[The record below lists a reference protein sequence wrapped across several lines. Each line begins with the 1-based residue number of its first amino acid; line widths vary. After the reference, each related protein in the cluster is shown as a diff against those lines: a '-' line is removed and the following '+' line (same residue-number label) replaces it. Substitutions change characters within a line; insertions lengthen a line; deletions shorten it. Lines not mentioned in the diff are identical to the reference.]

1 MNGFDVGLGMAM
13 VAAGTV
19 AVGAAAWRGRH
30 ASGTLAYLRQVEE
43 MGTPALVSDPRLAQP
58 IARRLLGPMGRG
70 LLRKISALYPPA
82 NLDRLHAQILAAG
95 MAGSLRA
102 EELATLQA
110 LAAAAGVLGALAY
123 VALARPEARFAL
135 LAFMILPVCG
145 VLAPRAWIQGRARKR
160 TASVQRDLPD
170 VLDLLTISV
179 EAGLGL
185 EQAISAACGQ
195 MDSPLAD
202 ELSMTLREM
211 SLGLSRRDALEN
223 LRQRC
228 PEEDLANFVVVLT
241 QADALGMPIGRVL
254 RAQADEMR
262 NKRRQRARQ
271 MAAKLPVKILFPLV
285 AFIFP
290 PMMIIILGP
299 AMRTIMTALKL

>member
-1 MNGFDVGLGMAM
+1 MNSFDVGLGMAM
-13 VAAGTV
+13 LAAGTA
-19 AVGAAAWRGRH
+19 AVGTAVFKGRH

-43 MGTPALVSDPRLAQP
+43 MGTPAVAGDPRLAQP
-58 IARRLLGPMGRG
+58 IARRLLGPLGRS
-70 LLRKISALYPPA
+70 LLRKVSALYPPA
-82 NLDRLHAQILAAG
+82 NLDRLHAQLLAAG
-95 MAGSLRA
+95 MSSSLRA

-110 LAAAAGVLGALAY
+110 LSAAAGVLGALAY
-123 VALARPEARFAL
+123 VIMAGPPARFAL
-135 LAFMILPVCG
+135 LALLILPVCG
-145 VLAPRAWIQGRARKR
+145 VLGPRAWIQGRARR
-160 TASVQRDLPD
+160 RSESIQRDLPD

-185 EQAISAACGQ
+185 EQAIEAACRQ
-195 MDSPLAD
+195 MDSALAD
-202 ELSMTLREM
+202 ELGFTLREM

-228 PEEDLANFVVVLT
+228 PEEDLSNFVVVLT

-254 RAQADEMR
+254 RAQAEEMR

-271 MAAKLPVKILFPLV
+271 MAAKLPVKILFPLT

-299 AMRTIMTALKL
+299 AMRSIMTALKL

>member
-1 MNGFDVGLGMAM
+1 MNSLDIGLGMAM
-13 VAAGTV
+13 VAAGTT
-19 AVGAAAWRGRH
+19 AVGAAGWRGRH
-30 ASGTLAYLRQVEE
+30 ASSTLAYLRQVEE
-43 MGTPALVSDPRLAQP
+43 MGSPAAVGDPRLAQP
-58 IARRLLGPMGRG
+58 IGRRLLAPMGRG
-70 LLRKISALYPPA
+70 LLRRISALYPPA
-82 NLDRLHAQILAAG
+82 NLDHLHAQLLAAG
-95 MAGSLRA
+95 MSNALRA

-110 LAAAAGVLGALAY
+110 LSAAAGVLGALAY
-123 VALARPEARFAL
+123 VVLAGPPVRFAL
-135 LAFMILPVCG
+135 LALIILPVCG
-145 VLAPRAWIQGRARKR
+145 VLGPRAWIQGRARR
-160 TASVQRDLPD
+160 RSESIQQDLPD

-185 EQAISAACGQ
+185 EQAIGAACSQ
-195 MDSPLAD
+195 MVSPLAD
-202 ELSMTLREM
+202 ELSFTLREM

-228 PEEDLANFVVVLT
+228 PEDDLSNFVVVLT

-254 RAQADEMR
+254 RAQAEEMR

-271 MAAKLPVKILFPLV
+271 KAAKLPVKILFPLT

-299 AMRTIMTALKL
+299 AFRSIMSALKL

>member
-13 VAAGTV
+13 VAAGTA

-185 EQAISAACGQ
+185 EQAIGAACGQ

-254 RAQADEMR
+254 RAQAEEMR

-299 AMRTIMTALKL
+299 AMRSIMTALKL